1 MTPDPACAAFADVLD
16 AIADGALT
24 PDAETS
30 AHLATCSA
38 CRASLDGARRLDR
51 LLRAREVPAPPPQ
64 FTAKTMQRIRR
75 AGWRREQIV
84 DWIFNAALIAAAL
97 LLASG
102 LWIALRQTGL
112 SAVGR
117 DALDIFTVSVS
128 ATAQKITP
136 SLPLYAGA
144 TGLLVVALGLW
155 WWASSDGAL

>member
-1 MTPDPACAAFADVLD
+1 MTMAPTCAALGDVLD
-16 AIADGALT
+16 AIADGAIT
-24 PDAETS
+24 PDVETT
-30 AHLATCSA
+30 AHLAACPA
-38 CRASLDGARRLDR
+38 CRASLDEARRLDR
-51 LLRAREVPAPPPQ
+51 LLRARDVPVPPPQ
-64 FTAKTMQRIRR
+64 FTAKTMQRIRH

-84 DWIFNAALIAAAL
+84 DWIFNSALIAAAL
-97 LLASG
+97 LVASG

-117 DALDIFTVSVS
+117 DILDIFTVSVS